1 MHLAKSWL
9 SNTLPIFKHIP
20 QYARLTVQLSRWPL
34 SSAECSCEYLLIIN
48 NPIIPCKLPYNK
60 LTKDY
65 MEPPAF
71 FFFLVS
77 KYLLSSIGTFCSFH
91 PTTMVN
97 MNSHYFATLKTM
109 GLWKSVIQFEIIDQ
123 VIFSQILKIVRL

>member
-71 FFFLVS
+71 FFFFGLKIPS
-77 KYLLSSIGTFCSFH
+77 QFYRYFLFLPS
-91 PTTMVN
+91 TTMVN